1 MYRHNLFI
9 IDYEDSEIFV
19 VSRMIVLEIAEVL
32 VTMEAMEKFEEL
44 EACPLPDQDVKLPCP
59 VVVGWDIPVNFHQ
72 H

>member
-1 MYRHNLFI
+1 M
-9 IDYEDSEIFV
+9 S
-19 VSRMIVLEIAEVL
+19 VLEIAKVS